1 MTGISKVMANVGR
14 LDRVIRGTAG
24 TSVAFVE
31 LSGIFGAAELVIEI
45 FALGL
50 AIFLTVTSLMG
61 YCTFYPMFGV
71 NTCKLDTTG
80 NSKENLA

>member
-1 MTGISKVMANVGR
+1 MANVGR

-31 LSGIFGAAELVIEI
+31 LSGVFGAAELVIEI

-61 YCTFYPMFGV
+61 YCPFYPMFGV
-71 NTCKLDTTG
+71 NTCKLDTTS

>member
-1 MTGISKVMANVGR
+1 MSNVGR
-14 LDRVIRGTAG
+14 LDRIIRGSAG

-31 LSGIFGAAELVIEI
+31 LSGIFGAAELIIEI

-61 YCTFYPMFGV
+61 YCPFYPMFGV
-71 NTCKLDTTG
+71 NTCELDTTS
-80 NSKENLA
+80 NPNENLA

>member
-1 MTGISKVMANVGR
+1 MANVGR

-24 TSVAFVE
+24 ASIAFGE
-31 LSGIFGAAELVIEI
+31 LSGIFGAAELIIEI

-61 YCTFYPMFGV
+61 YCPFYPVFGV
-71 NTCKLDTTG
+71 NTCKLDTSN
-80 NSKENLA
+80 NSNENLA